1 MSQTLFE
8 KLQYKEEKN
17 VLIQGLPS
25 AIEKLFV
32 KMTFSKNV
40 TPLLKNKKI
49 DFALVFALNGNQL
62 NTILKEVLP
71 ALHNESKLWI
81 SYPKSSSKIVCDL
94 NRDCSWDMLKEN
106 GYETVRQVAIDN
118 VWSALRFKKEEMIP
132 VITRA
137 SANNGVATAAEGV
150 DTKKRTV
157 SIPEDLLEEMKKNA
171 KAEKFFETLSFTNK
185 KEFVTWINTARKPET
200 RLRRVSATLEKL
212 VEGKKNPSEK

>member
-8 KLQYKEEKN
+8 KLQYKDEKN

-62 NTILKEVLP
+62 NAILKEVLP
-71 ALHNESKLWI
+71 ALHSESKLWI

-94 NRDCSWDMLKEN
+94 NRDCSWDTLKES
-106 GYETVRQVAIDN
+106 GYEAVRQVAIDN

-132 VITRA
+132 VMTRA
-137 SANNGVATAAEGV
+137 SANNGVAVAAEGV
-150 DTKKRTV
+150 DVKKRVV

-171 KAEKFFETLSFTNK
+171 KAEQFFETLSFTNK
-185 KEFVTWINTARKPET
+185 KEFVTWINTAKRPET
-200 RLRRVSATLEKL
+200 RLRRVSATLEML
-212 VEGKKNPSEK
+212 VEGKKNPSAK